1 MTAAVEALGGK
12 VLFHGLNIKPGKPT
26 IFAALWD
33 KPVFGLPGHPVSCAM
48 VVLRFVQPLLARL
61 KGERPAGPPGRFSGR
76 LTANIPSAY
85 GIEEYVRVRV
95 ERREGLTPLVTP
107 IFAKSSVI
115 STLSKA
121 DGYVVVP
128 EGQEGIEVGVEVEVL
143 PLG

>member
-1 MTAAVEALGGK
+1 MA
-12 VLFHGLNIKPGKPT
+12 
-26 IFAALWD
+26 
-33 KPVFGLPGHPVSCAM
+33 
-48 VVLRFVQPLLARL
+48 
-61 KGERPAGPPGRFSGR
+61 GR
-76 LTANIPSAY
+76 LTTNIPSAY
-85 GIEEYVRVRV
+85 GIEEYVRVSV

-128 EGQEGIEVGVEVEVL
+128 EGQEGIEAGVEVEVL

>member
-1 MTAAVEALGGK
+1 
-12 VLFHGLNIKPGKPT
+12 
-26 IFAALWD
+26 
-33 KPVFGLPGHPVSCAM
+33 
-48 VVLRFVQPLLARL
+48 
-61 KGERPAGPPGRFSGR
+61 
-76 LTANIPSAY
+76 LTANIPSTY

-115 STLSKA
+115 SNLAKA